1 MQVILNH
8 PPFDEIHSFCWYSH
22 DYKHLKKCFDTSIS
36 HLEIH
41 EKCEII
47 EANAFDGCHNLTK
60 IALPANVCEIGESAF
75 ANCDS
80 LRKITGTEHLKKIGN
95 HAFYHC
101 IQLHAFYISD
111 KITTIEPYT
120 FYDCRGLKEVGDLT
134 KVTSIGDA
142 AFCNCMTLDTIKLPE
157 CLIYCG
163 NKPFDGCENLSEEA
177 KRIIEQWEQDKNQS
191 NK

>member
-8 PPFDEIHSFCWYSH
+8 PPIDEIHSFCWYSH

-36 HLEIH
+36 NLEIH

-47 EANAFDGCHNLTK
+47 DANAFDGCHNLTK
-60 IALPANVCEIGESAF
+60 IDLPASVCEIGEWAF
-75 ANCDS
+75 ANCLS
-80 LRKITGTEHLKKIGN
+80 LREIKSTEQLKKIGS
-95 HAFYHC
+95 HAFYFC
-101 IQLHAFYISD
+101 ISLQKFQFPNDLTA
-111 KITTIEPYT
+111 IEPYT
-120 FYDCRGLKEVGDLT
+120 FYDCRGLKDVGDLT

-157 CLIYCG
+157 YFIYYG
-163 NKPFDGCENLSEEA
+163 NKPFDGCENLPEEA